1 MLDAD
6 VLEVAVAGMVGDV
19 DVVRHGCHSGRG
31 GCCTDHVDLDIHEA
45 IGGDEVEVLGVG
57 ERCGRCGSC

>member
-6 VLEVAVAGMVGDV
+6 VLEVAVDGGVGDV
-19 DVVRHGCHSGRG
+19 DVVRRGCHSGRG

-45 IGGDEVEVLGVG
+45 
-57 ERCGRCGSC
+57 R